1 MSQNLNVACMIDIS
15 KLVVLN
21 SWWRIC
27 IGLAPNK
34 ASNKYR
40 LSLIQWELKFIWFYK
55 LRYKRWIHKEGL
67 TPDQKEITTFM
78 INLSSEVI
86 WLNYKDHLQVGNNIL
101 AVINQVM
108 DRKTEIV
115 AEATRLANASNR

>member
-1 MSQNLNVACMIDIS
+1 MSQNLNVACMTDIS

-21 SWWRIC
+21 SWWHIC

-34 ASNKYR
+34 AYK
-40 LSLIQWELKFIWFYK
+40 KFIWFYK
-55 LRYKRWIHKEGL
+55 LRYKSWIHKEGL
-67 TPDQKEITTFM
+67 TPDQEELKTFM

-86 WLNYKDHLQVGNNIL
+86 SLNYKDHLQVGNNIL

-108 DRKTEIV
+108 DLKTEIV